1 MEYEI
6 VTTNYGPIVK
16 YDGKHLTLQDTQ
28 DLLMIQEENE
38 GFIADMKVHIR
49 TSLHDA
55 HDEAQQA
62 FEFGYPFVSTKLYPY
77 LNAINLY
84 QSFAFQ
90 TWPQY
95 QQQLKQAQG
104 NPQL

>member
-6 VTTNYGPIVK
+6 VTTNYGPIIK
-16 YDGKHLTLQDTQ
+16 YDGKYLTLQDTQ
-28 DLLMIQEENE
+28 DLLMVQEENE

-49 TSLHDA
+49 KALHDA
-55 HDEAQQA
+55 HDEAQGA

-104 NPQL
+104 NHQL

>member
-6 VTTNYGPIVK
+6 VTTNYGPIIK

-38 GFIADMKVHIR
+38 GFIDAMKLHIGE
-49 TSLHDA
+49 SINAA
-55 HDEAQQA
+55 HDEVQQA
-62 FEFGYPFVSTKLYPY
+62 FGFNYPFVSTKLYPY
-77 LNAINLY
+77 LSAINLY
-84 QSFAFQ
+84 QAFAFN

-95 QQQLKQAQG
+95 QQQLKQAQD

>member
-6 VTTNYGPIVK
+6 VTTNYGPIIK

-38 GFIADMKVHIR
+38 GFIDAMRVHIR
-49 TSLHDA
+49 ESINAA
-55 HDEAQQA
+55 HDEVQQA
-62 FEFGYPFVSTKLYPY
+62 FHMNYPFASPKFYPY

-95 QQQLKQAQG
+95 QQQVKEAQS